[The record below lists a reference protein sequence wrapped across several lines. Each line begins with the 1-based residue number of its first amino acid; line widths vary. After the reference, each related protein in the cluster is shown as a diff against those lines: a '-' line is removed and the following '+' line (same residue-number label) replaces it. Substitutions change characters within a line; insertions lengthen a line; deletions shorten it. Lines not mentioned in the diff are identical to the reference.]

1 MGFSGKCICALCIKT
16 LFKLFLSLFFCIIIF
31 SIYHHFLSD
40 IGLVQPAGN
49 LNLLLAAAVA
59 GVQTDDDDDDSSSDD
74 EGDRECLTVDKAME
88 LWMKHKTIQQNG
100 KITHFII

>member
-1 MGFSGKCICALCIKT
+1 MHYYFVPYAKRY
-16 LFKLFLSLFFCIIIF
+16 FLNISYISYFFCIIIF
-31 SIYHHFLSD
+31 SIYYHFLSD

-74 EGDRECLTVDKAME
+74 EVDQECLTLDKAME
-88 LWMKHKTIQQNG
+88 LWMKHKTQQNG
-100 KITHFII
+100 KITQFII

>member
-1 MGFSGKCICALCIKT
+1 M
-16 LFKLFLSLFFCIIIF
+16 
-31 SIYHHFLSD
+31 SD

-74 EGDRECLTVDKAME
+74 EVDQECLTLDKAME
-88 LWMKHKTIQQNG
+88 LWMKHKTQQNG
-100 KITHFII
+100 KITQFIIWYKAWIY

>member
-1 MGFSGKCICALCIKT
+1 M
-16 LFKLFLSLFFCIIIF
+16 
-31 SIYHHFLSD
+31 SD

-74 EGDRECLTVDKAME
+74 EGDRECLTLDKAME

-100 KITHFII
+100 KITHFIIWYKAWTY